1 MIISTK
7 RNKQHGSKSTNHNH
21 QTWPLEPNEESP
33 SFLRG
38 PLKCVREAKNV
49 NICYNFDLSRMS
61 FQSAATVAKKSLAG
75 DKITACVKQICLL
88 GVICKVSNR
97 KTLSGKTLC
106 FLKKCLLSIFQF
118 CASRNLRAADWP
130 TANFRGMYC
139 YFPVIRLVN
148 FV

>member
-1 MIISTK
+1 M
-7 RNKQHGSKSTNHNH
+7 
-21 QTWPLEPNEESP
+21 
-33 SFLRG
+33 
-38 PLKCVREAKNV
+38 REAKNV
-49 NICYNFDLSRMS
+49 NICYNFDLKSHVIPKRV
-61 FQSAATVAKKSLAG
+61 TVTKKSLAG

-106 FLKKCLLSIFQF
+106 FLKKRLLSIFQF

-130 TANFRGMYC
+130 TANFLGMYC

-148 FV
+148 FVEMASVTIVAL